1 MCEEQ
6 TYMNLTFQPT
16 HQSTTSYSTQRCKQG
31 YAEASLFCNKH
42 ELMTNNGLL
51 LTSKFDKNTFT
62 KVDCDL
68 DLSHIN
74 ITTNATQAQIEST
87 ANALQLLTTKPS
99 LTTNEANKVVAIIDS
114 ITMATTMNHTV
125 TEALLTSIITTVSRI
140 THLLTTPSILHDVNI
155 LTSSVQLNNQQIY
168 SIHTPT
174 MIVQIQDTHAGHLIF
189 SPTPTTNTSDA
200 NISPIT
206 VNLPTPANGRASFI
220 FHTTSQ
226 LFPSKDKPNH
236 VISVSLGLGRVPNL
250 TPPLV
255 YSLNNERTQYGRTNI
270 PGTLEAN
277 YYRQRCV
284 FWDFATSDWSS
295 EGCGL
300 DVTKHPPT
308 CECSHLTNFALLVS
322 VEKVPADF
330 ALEIAGK
337 VGCSVCI
344 AAYVAIIIILL
355 LNKKIR
361 NKTSTKIQ
369 LHVCFNLMVAYLL
382 FMIGVP
388 SVGNKT
394 TCTTVAVLLHYTF
407 LTSWFWMG
415 IYSNRL
421 YVCLVKVFPRP
432 TTNYT
437 WKSSI
442 FAYGVPLIIVS
453 INAGVTLG
461 VLDKQRANH
470 DIIQASNPQY
480 LPPSY
485 YRADN
490 VCWLHSWSL
499 YFGFLLFVGIILLNN
514 LVVFVLVLNQLCW
527 RESEIRSSANKQRK
541 SHKVM
546 LACSAMIY
554 WHYAHG
560 WLDSSWC
567 FQPMSF
573 TIKLHRGCSQY
584 ASLYRAL

>member
-1 MCEEQ
+1 
-6 TYMNLTFQPT
+6 
-16 HQSTTSYSTQRCKQG
+16 
-31 YAEASLFCNKH
+31 
-42 ELMTNNGLL
+42 
-51 LTSKFDKNTFT
+51 
-62 KVDCDL
+62 
-68 DLSHIN
+68 
-74 ITTNATQAQIEST
+74 
-87 ANALQLLTTKPS
+87 
-99 LTTNEANKVVAIIDS
+99 
-114 ITMATTMNHTV
+114 V
-125 TEALLTSIITTVSRI
+125 TDALLTSIITTVSHI
-140 THLLTTPSILHDVNI
+140 THLLTTPSILHDVNL
-155 LTSSVQLNNQQIY
+155 LTSSVQLNDQQIY

-174 MIVQIQDTHAGHLIF
+174 MIVQIQDTNAGDLIF
-189 SPTPTTNTSDA
+189 SPSLTTTNTSDA

-226 LFPSKDKPNH
+226 LFPSKDKPDH

-250 TPPLV
+250 KPPLV
-255 YSLNNERTQYGRTNI
+255 YSLNNERTRYGRANI

-300 DVTKHPPT
+300 DVTKQPPT

-322 VEKVPADF
+322 VKKVPADF

-394 TCTTVAVLLHYTF
+394 TCTIVAVLLHYTF

-453 INAGVTLG
+453 INAGLTLG

-470 DIIQASNPQY
+470 DIIQTSNPQY

-490 VCWLHSWSL
+490 
-499 YFGFLLFVGIILLNN
+499 
-514 LVVFVLVLNQLCW
+514 
-527 RESEIRSSANKQRK
+527 IRSSANKQRK

-546 LACSAMIY
+546 LACSMIFMLGLTWMVGFLMVFSTNVVY
-554 WHYAHG
+554 NKVTS
-560 WLDSSWC
+560 WL
-567 FQPMSF
+567 F
-573 TIKLHRGCSQY
+573 TICITLQGIVMFYVTCVRRKDILTTWWLPIGRAWAGVYDSMRSQSRG
-584 ASLYRAL
+584 LYDVQLNIYDGDTTSVMNQLDDGEVEEQQVELTTFTRVGTSKVTDGEYGRLE

>member
-1 MCEEQ
+1 
-6 TYMNLTFQPT
+6 
-16 HQSTTSYSTQRCKQG
+16 
-31 YAEASLFCNKH
+31 
-42 ELMTNNGLL
+42 
-51 LTSKFDKNTFT
+51 
-62 KVDCDL
+62 
-68 DLSHIN
+68 
-74 ITTNATQAQIEST
+74 
-87 ANALQLLTTKPS
+87 
-99 LTTNEANKVVAIIDS
+99 
-114 ITMATTMNHTV
+114 MATTMNHTV
-125 TEALLTSIITTVSRI
+125 TDALLTSIITTVSHI
-140 THLLTTPSILHDVNI
+140 THLLTTPSILHDVNL
-155 LTSSVQLNNQQIY
+155 LTSSVQLNDQQIY

-174 MIVQIQDTHAGHLIF
+174 MIVQIQDTNAGDLIF
-189 SPTPTTNTSDA
+189 SPSLTTTNTSDA

-226 LFPSKDKPNH
+226 LFPSKDKPDH

-250 TPPLV
+250 KPPLV
-255 YSLNNERTQYGRTNI
+255 YSLNNERTRYGRANI

-300 DVTKHPPT
+300 DVTKQPPT

-322 VEKVPADF
+322 VKKVPADF

-394 TCTTVAVLLHYTF
+394 TCTIVAVLLHYTF

-453 INAGVTLG
+453 INAGLTLG

-470 DIIQASNPQY
+470 DIIQTSNPQY

-546 LACSAMIY
+546 LACSMIFMLGLTWMVGFLMVFSTNVVY
-554 WHYAHG
+554 NKVTS
-560 WLDSSWC
+560 WL
-567 FQPMSF
+567 F
-573 TIKLHRGCSQY
+573 TICITLQGIVMFYVTCVRRKDILTTWWLPIGRAWAGVYDSMRSQSRG
-584 ASLYRAL
+584 LYDVQLNIYDGDTTSVMNQLDDGEVEEQQVELTTFTRVGTSKVTDGEYGRLE